1 VYEAIRMAE
10 EFVEPIEEPG
20 ALEREEEREEETIDL
35 NARLLEV
42 MVERTEIL
50 EKLLLGAADV
60 ESVKQQLESVK
71 MPSLDKRRRRKRS
84 A

>member
-1 VYEAIRMAE
+1 MAE
-10 EFVEPIEEPG
+10 EYLEPIEETTPSST
-20 ALEREEEREEETIDL
+20 AEETEEEIDL

-50 EKLLLGAADV
+50 EKLLSGKLDA
-60 ESVKQQLESVK
+60 ESVKEQLSLVK
-71 MPSLDKRRRRKRS
+71 VPSLEKKRRRKKS

>member
-1 VYEAIRMAE
+1 MAE
-10 EFVEPIEEPG
+10 EYLEPIEEAAPTTT
-20 ALEREEEREEETIDL
+20 AEEAEEEIDL

-50 EKLLLGAADV
+50 EKLLSGKLDV
-60 ESVKQQLESVK
+60 ESVKEQLSLVK
-71 MPSLDKRRRRKRS
+71 VPSLEKKRRRKKT

>member
-1 VYEAIRMAE
+1 MAE
-10 EFVEPIEEPG
+10 EFIEAEEELATTEQEREDIEE
-20 ALEREEEREEETIDL
+20 AIDL

-50 EKLLLGAADV
+50 EKLLSGAADI
-60 ESVKQQLESVK
+60 ETIKHELEMVK
-71 MPSLDKRRRRKRS
+71 MPSLEKRRRRKK